1 MSSTTRHLLATA
13 ASLAVALLLASPV
26 LADELRTRAH
36 DSHPDAAVALDGLSA
51 EVTLVKVALRD
62 CEGRTCTDVRAR
74 TAILA
79 NKLAG
84 LWGFL
89 DQPDGRRDDVDLAW
103 KEVER
108 EVLWLDAY
116 IPQAGV
122 QDADALM
129 REWVGT
135 RERIDRFKRTLR
147 QLTGESTAT
156 AQR

>member
-1 MSSTTRHLLATA
+1 MSTSTPRLLLAVATLTAAMLLATIA
-13 ASLAVALLLASPV
+13 Q
-26 LADELRTRAH
+26 ADEHRGAAH
-36 DSHPDAAVALDGLSA
+36 DSNPDAAVALDGLLG
-51 EVTLVKVALRD
+51 ELVLIKVALRD

-74 TAILA
+74 TAILS
-79 NKLAG
+79 NTLGG
-84 LWGFL
+84 LWDFVAE
-89 DQPDGRRDDVDLAW
+89 PDGQRDAVETSW
-103 KEVER
+103 KDVER

-135 RERIDRFKRTLR
+135 RERLDRFKRTLR
-147 QLTGESTAT
+147 LLSGEPTAT

>member
-1 MSSTTRHLLATA
+1 MSTSTPRPMSTVTT
-13 ASLAVALLLASPV
+13 LAVALLLAGAA
-26 LADELRTRAH
+26 LADDDRSAAH
-36 DSHPDAAVALDGLSA
+36 DSHPDAAVALDGLA
-51 EVTLVKVALRD
+51 GELTLIKVALRD
-62 CEGRTCTDVRAR
+62 CEGRACTDVRAR
-74 TAILA
+74 TAILS
-79 NKLAG
+79 NHLDG
-84 LWGFL
+84 LWEL
-89 DQPDGRRDDVDLAW
+89 VAEPDGQRDALEVAW
-103 KEVER
+103 KDVER

-147 QLTGESTAT
+147 LLSGEPPAT